1 MGIVGGIGIG
11 TGMAQTSSSSS
22 SIPGTA
28 AGRAT
33 AGCVIDGID
42 ISTCT
47 DDFKLNEMVRTKR
60 QNRKIIEHILGAG
73 KEFKEKEKKFGVFV
87 YIRVVCEFCMAT
99 ALLFGRL
106 LCIARRKSIFKMCVG
121 GK

>member
-1 MGIVGGIGIG
+1 LEKLKEKVSNNWRVSCGCVCWFVCLFFGPVGIFQIGNGVGIVGGIGIG

-22 SIPGTA
+22 ISGTA
-28 AGRAT
+28 AGRAATT

-60 QNRKIIEHILGAG
+60 QPKIIEQ
-73 KEFKEKEKKFGVFV
+73 FWD
-87 YIRVVCEFCMAT
+87 
-99 ALLFGRL
+99 
-106 LCIARRKSIFKMCVG
+106 
-121 GK
+121 

>member
-11 TGMAQTSSSSS
+11 TGMAQTSSSSSS

-60 QNRKIIEHILGAG
+60 QPKIIEQ
-73 KEFKEKEKKFGVFV
+73 FWD
-87 YIRVVCEFCMAT
+87 
-99 ALLFGRL
+99 
-106 LCIARRKSIFKMCVG
+106 
-121 GK
+121 

>member
-22 SIPGTA
+22 SSIPGTA
-28 AGRAT
+28 GSAAA

-47 DDFKLNEMVRTKR
+47 DDFKLNEMVSHPNQITLPT
-60 QNRKIIEHILGAG
+60 ILGL
-73 KEFKEKEKKFGVFV
+73 EKKKRKREQFGFLG
-87 YIRVVCEFCMAT
+87 FC
-99 ALLFGRL
+99 
-106 LCIARRKSIFKMCVG
+106 
-121 GK
+121 